1 MLNYPDYFRNFNP
14 LNRYQL
20 QEKLGKGA
28 YGEVYKAVN
37 SKTGVTVALKKPAQV
52 NGDIFKRFCN
62 EIEFYKRTSNSPFV
76 LKMSDYSVSQSSPF
90 LVTEYCNLG
99 NVRSRLWE
107 LKINRTRTILL
118 LWQAA
123 NALADVH
130 SHGMLHRDIKPD
142 NLLLK
147 NDPQNNWTLKLGDPG
162 LACFPA
168 RSIFDFGATRTA
180 RGTEFYIAP
189 EMYLPGATFTAAA
202 DTFSFGVTAYE
213 MLMSER
219 VVAGSTVS
227 NLGKQLNSLLTQ
239 MISLNTQERP
249 QMKLV
254 MNELSAIYQSEV
266 KKAQNRVEI
275 GGAIVL
281 LGLIGLGGYVL
292 LKESK

>member
-20 QEKLGKGA
+20 QGKLGNGN
-28 YGEVYKAVN
+28 YGEVCKAVN
-37 SKTGVTVALKKPAQV
+37 SKTRATVALKKPTQV

-62 EIEFYKRTSNSPFV
+62 EIEFYKRMSDSPFV
-76 LKMSDYSVSQSSPF
+76 LKMSDYSVSQFSPF

-107 LKINRTRTILL
+107 LKINRTRTLLL

-130 SHGMLHRDIKPD
+130 SRGILHRDIKPD

-147 NDPQNNWTLKLGDPG
+147 NDLQNNWTLKLGDPG

-189 EMYLPGATFTAAA
+189 EMYLPGAIFTAPA
-202 DTFSFGVTAYE
+202 DTFSFGITAYE
-213 MLMSER
+213 MLTSER
-219 VVAGSTVS
+219 IVAGSTVS
-227 NLGKQLNSLLTQ
+227 NLGEQLNSLLSR
-239 MISLNTQERP
+239 MISSNPQERP

-254 MNELSAIYQSEV
+254 MNELSEIYQSEV
-266 KKAQNRVEI
+266 KNAQNRVEI

-281 LGLIGLGGYVL
+281 LGLIGLGGYFL